1 MRGLS
6 KVLALTVLTA
16 VVGLG
21 FTANLVGAGETN
33 NVAKFCENAVA
44 LQKLLDTSSIDPDD
58 PDSIKAY
65 ARKAAKGLKKVAKS
79 APTSQLRKDLKTIAK
94 GYAKIAKSGDLSQ
107 NTPRKQIDA
116 ELRLQDYA
124 RANCE
129 PPASTP

>member
-1 MRGLS
+1 MLGLS
-6 KVLALTVLTA
+6 KVLVVGVLIA

-21 FTANLVGAGETN
+21 YAADVAGAGQTN
-33 NVAKFCENAVA
+33 SVAKFCEKAVA
-44 LQKLLDTSSIDPDD
+44 LQTLLDTSSVDPDD
-58 PDSIKAY
+58 PESIKAY

-124 RANCE
+124 VANCG
-129 PPASTP
+129 PPTSAP